1 MGYLCVTII
10 IMIGVFILKRG
21 IKIVFFIIVCLSLLS
36 ACSEKT
42 EESTSSEVNSTSKK
56 EEIEGIVDEKIPE
69 AARNLESIIEQN
81 AGKLVEKHIDPE
93 LELIGVI
100 DFFQYR
106 NFVEDTFYPI
116 VHKELEI
123 YFDKNRNL
131 TSEQIYDYLVYQL
144 GSGQYKSYYEQL
156 ISYKHGYVMPKLPD
170 EEDEIEVVKKQKKT
184 NVVIL
189 MDASGSMKASVTG
202 GVKMELAKESIKKF
216 TEQLQTDTNVS
227 LLAYGHKGSGKEA
240 DKELSCKEI
249 ETVYPLSSYESNS
262 FTNAINSFWATG
274 WTPLAG
280 AIEKANELLANY
292 KKEEYKNIVYIVSDG
307 IETCGGDPV
316 AAAKKLNEGQIEAVV
331 NIIGFDVDDQGQN
344 QLKQVAEAGG
354 GSYSTVRDQ
363 SEFED
368 VIIKKWKPNIFQ
380 VFSMQGVTLREFVD
394 HKERLLD
401 IHGKLYHA
409 SEREAQRMTN
419 AVYFLQDGEFI
430 SREVESEVVEHIK
443 KMQTMRN
450 DHFKQIKDEKDAEA
464 KQAEEEIDSAVQAWK
479 EKWSKELEK
488 E

>member
-1 MGYLCVTII
+1 M
-10 IMIGVFILKRG
+10 FILKR
-21 IKIVFFIIVCLSLLS
+21 ISKTLFFLIVCLSVLI
-36 ACSEKT
+36 AC
-42 EESTSSEVNSTSKK
+42 
-56 EEIEGIVDEKIPE
+56 DEKSVEQKNNDDKKGKVEGMVGKEIPE
-69 AARNLESIIEQN
+69 AARNIESVIEQN

-106 NFVEDTFYPI
+106 NFVLDTFYPI
-116 VHKELEI
+116 VHKELDI
-123 YFDKNRNL
+123 YFEKNRNL

-144 GSGQYKSYYEQL
+144 GSGQYKTYYKQL
-156 ISYKHGYVMPKLPD
+156 ISYEHGYVMPKLPD
-170 EEDEIEVVKKQKKT
+170 GEDEIEVVKKQKKT
-184 NVVIL
+184 NVVLL
-189 MDASGSMKASVTG
+189 MDASGSMKASVTD

-216 TEQLQTDTNVS
+216 TEQLQPNTNVS
-227 LLAYGHKGSGKEA
+227 FLAYGHKGSGKEA
-240 DKELSCKEI
+240 DKDLSCKGIEI
-249 ETVYPLSSYESNS
+249 VYPLGSYESNS
-262 FTNAINSFWATG
+262 FTKAINSFSATG

-280 AIEKANELLANY
+280 AIEKANELLDDY

-316 AAAKKLNEGQIEAVV
+316 AAAKKLNESDIEAMV
-331 NIIGFDVDDQGQN
+331 NIIGFDVDDKGQN
-344 QLKQVAEAGG
+344 QLKQVADAGG
-354 GSYSTVRDQ
+354 GSYTTVRDQ

-380 VFSMQGVTLREFVD
+380 LISLQGVPLREIVD
-394 HKERLLD
+394 HQERLLD

-409 SEREAQRMTN
+409 SEREAQRITN
-419 AVYFLQDGEFI
+419 AVYFLQDEEFI
-430 SREVESEVVEHIK
+430 RREVGSEVVEHIK

-450 DHFKQIKDEKDAEA
+450 DHFRQIKDEKNAEA
-464 KQAEEEIDSAVQAWK
+464 KHAEEEIESAVKGWK

>member
-1 MGYLCVTII
+1 M
-10 IMIGVFILKRG
+10 KRS
-21 IKIVFFIIVCLSLLS
+21 IKILFFIIVCLSLLS

-42 EESTSSEVNSTSKK
+42 EESNSGEVNNTGKK
-56 EEIEGIVDEKIPE
+56 GKVEEIVDEKIPE
-69 AARNLESIIEQN
+69 AARSIELIIEQK
-81 AGKLVEKHIDPE
+81 AGKLVEKHIEPE
-93 LELIGVI
+93 LEVIGVI

-106 NFVEDTFYPI
+106 NFVQDTFYPI
-116 VHKELEI
+116 AHKELEI

-156 ISYKHGYVMPKLPD
+156 ISYEHGYVMPKLPD
-170 EEDEIEVVKKQKKT
+170 GEDEIEVVKKQKKT
-184 NVVIL
+184 NVVLL
-189 MDASGSMKASVTG
+189 MDASGSMKASVNG

-216 TEQLQTDTNVS
+216 TEQLQTDTNVA

-240 DKELSCKEI
+240 DKDLSCKEI
-249 ETVYPLSSYESNS
+249 ETLYPLSSYESNS
-262 FTNAINSFWATG
+262 FTNAINSFWANG

-280 AIEKANELLANY
+280 AIEKANELLADY

-316 AAAKKLNEGQIEAVV
+316 AAAKKLNESDIEAMV
-331 NIIGFDVDDQGQN
+331 NIIGFDVDDKGQN

-354 GSYSTVRDQ
+354 GSYSTVRNQ

-368 VIIKKWKPNIFQ
+368 VIIKKWKPDIFQ
-380 VFSMQGVTLREFVD
+380 VFSMQGVTLREIVD
-394 HKERLLD
+394 HKERLIH

-419 AVYFLQDGEFI
+419 AVYFLQDGEFF
-430 SREVESEVVEHIK
+430 SREVESEVVERIK
-443 KMQTMRN
+443 KMQIMRN
-450 DHFKQIKDEKDAEA
+450 DHFTQIKDEKDAEA
-464 KQAEEEIDSAVQAWK
+464 RQAEEEIDSAVQAWK